1 MAPNSLVL
9 TVIGTSMLWVGWFGF
24 NAGSA
29 LAADGSAGMAMAV
42 THISA
47 AMGGTTWMLIEWSNH
62 GKPSVLG
69 IATGSI
75 AGLAAIT
82 PAAGFVGPVGGVI
95 IGLASGAFCYWG
107 ANGLKRRF
115 GYDDSLDV
123 FGVHGIGGAVGTL
136 LTAIFASTAWGGF
149 EDNLRIGSLLGL
161 QATGILVTSVYSA
174 VMTFILV
181 KIVDALIGIRVT
193 PEEEGLG
200 LDLSLH
206 DERGF
211 NL

>member
-1 MAPNSLVL
+1 
-9 TVIGTSMLWVGWFGF
+9 
-24 NAGSA
+24 
-29 LAADGSAGMAMAV
+29 
-42 THISA
+42 
-47 AMGGTTWMLIEWSNH
+47 MLIEWSSH

-95 IGLASGAFCYWG
+95 IGLASGALCYWG

>member
-1 MAPNSLVL
+1 M
-9 TVIGTSMLWVGWFGF
+9 F
-24 NAGSA
+24 
-29 LAADGSAGMAMAV
+29 
-42 THISA
+42 
-47 AMGGTTWMLIEWSNH
+47 IEWTNH

-69 IATGSI
+69 IATGAI

-82 PAAGFVGPVGGVI
+82 PAAGFVGPFGALV
-95 IGLASGAFCYWG
+95 IGLVAGALCYWG

-136 LTAIFASTAWGGF
+136 LTAILASDTWGGVGVDVEVTF
-149 EDNLRIGSLLGL
+149 LLGL
-161 QATGILVTSVYSA
+161 QAFGILVTLVYSGI
-174 VMTFILV
+174 VTFLLV
-181 KIVDALIGIRVT
+181 KVVDAMIGIRVT
-193 PEEEGLG
+193 AEEEGVG

-211 NL
+211 SL